1 MPAPLEVHDLRK
13 DPGQS
18 AAAVREA
25 PETRRG
31 YRSAVFVLFLSGGL
45 MIFLLGNNWTSRFP
59 TNDSTLYKWSL
70 PVLFLAIA
78 VALRRSKRW
87 QECSGIAFALC
98 VAAFA
103 VALQWACGNWLK
115 PFLPPGAGVAPA
127 LAVEK
132 LAEALPVV
140 LAILLLTRL
149 AGNDLG
155 SLFLKRGNLRWGL
168 RFGLISFGVWA
179 ALFAV
184 IAVLGANAPA
194 SQGLFATGVPLAAI
208 AAAFPWMLVWA
219 FTNSLME
226 ELWFRGVF
234 LKKLRPVL
242 GAAAAVLAAAL
253 IFAAPHF
260 GGSYISSGERL
271 LFAGIVFTLGL
282 VNGWVMLKTDSIWGS
297 VLFHAGYDL
306 LVIIPVL
313 VS

>member
-1 MPAPLEVHDLRK
+1 MPATIEVQDMRWG
-13 DPGQS
+13 PGQP
-18 AAAVREA
+18 AAAERDV
-25 PETRRG
+25 PGTHRG
-31 YRSAVFVLFLSGGL
+31 YRAAVLVLFLAGGL
-45 MIFLLGNNWTSRFP
+45 LIFLFGNNWTSRFP
-59 TNDSTLYKWSL
+59 TNDSILYKWSL

-78 VALRRSKRW
+78 GVLRRSKRW
-87 QECSGIAFALC
+87 QECARIAFALC
-98 VAAFA
+98 IAAFA
-103 VALQWACGNWLK
+103 VALQRACGNWLK
-115 PFLPPGAGVAPA
+115 PLLPPALDAAPA
-127 LAVEK
+127 LAAEK

-140 LAILLLTRL
+140 LTIVLLTRL

-168 RFGLISFGVWA
+168 RFGLISFAVWA

-194 SQGLFATGVPLAAI
+194 SQGLFAAGVPLAVI
-208 AAAFPWMLVWA
+208 AAATPWMLVWA

-242 GAAAAVLAAAL
+242 GAAAAVVATAF

-260 GGSYISSGERL
+260 GGSYITSGERL

-282 VNGWVMLKTDSIWGS
+282 VNGWVMLKTDSIWAS
-297 VLFHAGYDL
+297 VFFHAGYDL

>member
-1 MPAPLEVHDLRK
+1 MSTSLEVHAVRK
-13 DPGQS
+13 GAGQT
-18 AAAVREA
+18 AAAEQDV

-31 YRSAVFVLFLSGGL
+31 YRSAVFVLFLGGGL
-45 MIFLLGNNWTSRFP
+45 MIFLLGNNWTARFP

-70 PVLFLAIA
+70 PVLFLALA
-78 VALRRSKRW
+78 VALRRSKRLP
-87 QECSGIAFALC
+87 ECAGIAFALC
-98 VAAFA
+98 TAAFA

-115 PFLPPGAGVAPA
+115 PLLPPAAGAAPR
-127 LAVEK
+127 LAAEK
-132 LAEALPVV
+132 LAEAIPVV
-140 LAILLLTRL
+140 LSILLLTRL
-149 AGNDLG
+149 AGNDMG

-168 RFGLISFGVWA
+168 RFGLISFAVWA
-179 ALFAV
+179 VIFAV

-194 SQGLFATGVPLAAI
+194 SQGLFAAGVPLAVI
-208 AAAFPWMLVWA
+208 AAALPWMLAWA

-242 GAAAAVLAAAL
+242 GAAAAILVTAL

-260 GGSYISSGERL
+260 GGAYITSGQRL
-271 LFAGIVFTLGL
+271 LFAGIVFALGL

-297 VLFHAGYDL
+297 VFFHAGYDL

>member
-1 MPAPLEVHDLRK
+1 MPAATEVPNPRK
-13 DPGQS
+13 SPGQP
-18 AAAVREA
+18 AAAAREA
-25 PETRRG
+25 PGTHRG
-31 YRSAVFVLFLSGGL
+31 YRFAVFALFLAGGL
-45 MIFLLGNNWTSRFP
+45 MIFLFGNNWTSRFP
-59 TNDSTLYKWSL
+59 TNDSLLYKWSL

-78 VALRRSKRW
+78 GVLRRSKRW
-87 QECSGIAFALC
+87 AECAAIAFALC
-98 VAAFA
+98 IAAFA
-103 VALQWACGNWLK
+103 VALQRACGNWLK
-115 PFLPPGAGVAPA
+115 PLLPPTAGAAPA
-127 LAVEK
+127 LAAEK
-132 LAEALPVV
+132 LAEAIPVV

-168 RFGLISFGVWA
+168 RFGLISFAVWA

-194 SQGLFATGVPLAAI
+194 SQGLFAAGVPLTVIGAAT
-208 AAAFPWMLVWA
+208 PWMLVWA

-242 GAAAAVLAAAL
+242 GAAAAVLATAL
-253 IFAAPHF
+253 VFAAPHF
-260 GGSYISSGERL
+260 GGSYITAGERL
-271 LFAGIVFTLGL
+271 LFSGIVFALGL
-282 VNGWVMLKTDSIWGS
+282 VNGWVMLRTDSIWGS

-313 VS
+313 TS